1 MTQQILTAN
10 RLGDGLVVFLTVTG
24 TWSTGL
30 AGADIAGDDAGVA
43 RLEAKGKADEAARL
57 VVGTYL
63 IEVAEI
69 DGIVEPLRLR
79 ERIRAGGPT
88 VGTDIGRAA

>member
-10 RLGDGLVVFLTVTG
+10 RLGDGRVVFLTVAG

-30 AGADIAGDDAGVA
+30 AGADIAADDAGFA
-43 RLEAKGKADEAARL
+43 RLEAKGKDDEAARL
-57 VVGTYL
+57 VVGPYL

-88 VGTDIGRAA
+88 VGNDVGRAA